1 MEGRRTL
8 INDIAKERVEILFAL
23 AEKVVSEDRA
33 LADSYIKILN
43 SIRTHY
49 KVALP
54 QNIKNRI
61 CGECA
66 SVLIPGLNC
75 KVTVA
80 SSKSYVVYK
89 CASCGAEEHLHYK
102 RT

>member
-23 AEKVVSEDRA
+23 AEKAVSEDRK
-33 LADSYIKILN
+33 LSGSYIKILN
-43 SIRTHY
+43 GIRTHY

-54 QNIKNRI
+54 QNIRNRI

-75 KVTVA
+75 RVTVA
-80 SSKSYVVYK
+80 SSKSYVIYK
-89 CASCGAEEHLHYK
+89 CASCGAEAHLRYK
-102 RT
+102 KT